1 MYQHKSLNMFHLNH
15 KLLHFNVATRY
26 KPSRYGSPNI
36 NMYRTVSIGSLVKSS
51 PSKFSWLGCSI
62 SQVCTMIL
70 YQYLGTNCLLNDY
83 RSTKNIWT
91 PCGCDCVLHKLVHL
105 ILTLLCS
112 QWLTGGVCV
121 VRRGRID
128 LSYLCLIGYFHF
140 LVYQ

>member
-1 MYQHKSLNMFHLNH
+1 
-15 KLLHFNVATRY
+15 
-26 KPSRYGSPNI
+26 
-36 NMYRTVSIGSLVKSS
+36 MYRTVSIGSLVKSS

-128 LSYLCLIGYFHF
+128 QHRPKLPVSHRIFSLFTNYVAPSIKLFLGIPRCSYSRNIPMLICFDNDVIR
-140 LVYQ
+140 L

>member
-1 MYQHKSLNMFHLNH
+1 
-15 KLLHFNVATRY
+15 
-26 KPSRYGSPNI
+26 
-36 NMYRTVSIGSLVKSS
+36 MYRTVSIGSLVKSS

-83 RSTKNIWT
+83 RSTKKIWT
-91 PCGCDCVLHKLVHL
+91 PCRCDCVLHKLVHL
-105 ILTLLCS
+105 ILTQLCS

-128 LSYLCLIGYFHF
+128 LSYLCLIYRIFSLFTNYVAPSIKIF
-140 LVYQ
+140 LGIPRRSYSWNISMLICFDVIRL